1 MLPQPATMMRNVRL
15 RSSLGPR
22 GRGSAIKSLRKTLP
36 VAGKLLGRC
45 YLHHVA
51 VILKIKLQRFFIMR
65 LKNSL
70 VQAEKLV
77 IFSNFDLFLFPGGLA
92 TLQSVEFLGIHVF

>member
-1 MLPQPATMMRNVRL
+1 
-15 RSSLGPR
+15 
-22 GRGSAIKSLRKTLP
+22 
-36 VAGKLLGRC
+36 
-45 YLHHVA
+45 
-51 VILKIKLQRFFIMR
+51 MR

-92 TLQSVEFLGIHVF
+92 TLQSVEVLGIHVF